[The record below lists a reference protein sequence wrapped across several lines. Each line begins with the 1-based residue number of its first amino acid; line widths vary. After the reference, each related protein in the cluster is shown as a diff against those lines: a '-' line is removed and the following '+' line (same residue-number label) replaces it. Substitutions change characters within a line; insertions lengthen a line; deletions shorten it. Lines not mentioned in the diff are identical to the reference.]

1 MQLFSR
7 QALIAM
13 VGSYYLFNYFTINV
27 LERSFQIKGQ
37 RIIDGFFGLLLLDVK
52 GFFPGQDLFGN
63 KVYRPMQVDVDE
75 PTLQKIA
82 TTTHARY
89 FRATDTPTLR
99 EIYAEID
106 RSEKTEFEAPEYL
119 DYRELYPWLVWPALA
134 LVLFEIGLG
143 ETVLRKLP

>member
-1 MQLFSR
+1 M
-7 QALIAM
+7 AP
-13 VGSYYLFNYFTINV
+13 YPT
-27 LERSFQIKGQ
+27 
-37 RIIDGFFGLLLLDVK
+37 
-52 GFFPGQDLFGN
+52 QDLFGN

-89 FRATDTPTLR
+89 FRATDTPTLK

-106 RSEKTEFEAPEYL
+106 RTEKTEFEAPEYL

-134 LVLFEIGLG
+134 LVLVEIGLG
-143 ETVLRKLP
+143 ETLLRKLP